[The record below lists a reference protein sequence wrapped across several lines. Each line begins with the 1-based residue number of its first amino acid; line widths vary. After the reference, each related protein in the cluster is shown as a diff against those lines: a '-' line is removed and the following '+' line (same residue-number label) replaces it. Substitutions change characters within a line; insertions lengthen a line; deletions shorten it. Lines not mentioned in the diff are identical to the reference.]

1 MRAGDRLGLLYEI
14 ARTLFEHDVS
24 THVSK
29 IDSLG
34 TQIID
39 TFYVE
44 ALDGGKL
51 DDETTG
57 DVLNALYETLVS
69 SPYLDDAPD

>member
-1 MRAGDRLGLLYEI
+1 MRAPDRLGLLYEI
-14 ARTLFEHDVS
+14 SRTLWEHDVS
-24 THVSK
+24 THISK

-44 ALDGGKL
+44 GLGGGKL
-51 DDETTG
+51 PDDTTG
-57 DVLNALYETLVS
+57 EVLNALYETLEN
-69 SPYLDDAPD
+69 SPYLDET